1 MVTTTAAF
9 RTWLKG
15 NLNMKLSSDASVLRL
30 THEGITSL
38 DSLTDFDA
46 KAIKLLPKVCK
57 DNIDA
62 IVADVPN
69 GIAAENAVNG
79 ANISSISVQRLI
91 VAADA
96 ARYYQ
101 AIDRT
106 PTTLN
111 MHYTNVLKVFK
122 LEWEAYEAV
131 KSEDDPKIPKI
142 NDRDGDR
149 KVIRWAPIFLDALE
163 NTHGARGPLRYVLR
177 EDPIVPPEAS
187 DPLPVHD
194 PLAGIQGAY
203 YGSSGS
209 LIGELLAR
217 LPHTG
222 PIYKSDNAAVYMKV
236 EEATRGTSCES
247 TIKAFSRRKDGRG
260 AYLALVAN
268 HAGDVKY
275 RAISKKR
282 QNLLQN
288 IKWTGMSYPLETHVS
303 NHRQAFD
310 DIREC
315 SLHITVPVPSE
326 PQRVEYL
333 IDSVSSKD
341 TTLQAAIGI
350 IRANTNNMRNDFE
363 AASTSLIEVD
373 PYRRST
379 RQNNNRDANVSA
391 IDFGAGRGSTG
402 VDLRFHP
409 KDKFVALP
417 QDQKDELRE
426 WLSTHEGKQ
435 SKKEFFQDRNG
446 NKSDKDNKRKGD
458 NNAGGNW
465 KKKLKNAM
473 KTEKGLKAV
482 FAILGEEESSNQTF
496 ASALSTVALPPA
508 PVSQAPPIPPATAT
522 AASAS
527 IGTVFPA
534 TSLKLRSILKKK

>member
-1 MVTTTAAF
+1 MVNTTAAF
-9 RTWLKG
+9 RAWLKA
-15 NLNMKLSSDASVLRL
+15 NPNMKLSSDAAVLRI

-38 DSLTDFDA
+38 DSLTDFDD
-46 KAIKLLPKVCK
+46 KSIKLLPKVCK
-57 DNIDA
+57 DDINA
-62 IVADVPN
+62 IVADPAN

-79 ANISSISVQRLI
+79 ANVSSISVQRLI

-101 AIDRT
+101 AIGRT
-106 PTTLN
+106 PTIAN
-111 MHYTNVLKVFK
+111 MHYQNVLQNFK

-131 KSEDDPKIPKI
+131 KKEDDPKIPKV

-163 NTHGARGPLRYVLR
+163 VTHGARGPLRYVLR
-177 EDPIVPPEAS
+177 DDPTVPPEVD
-187 DPLPVHD
+187 DPLAQHD
-194 PLAGIQGAY
+194 PVAGIQGAY
-203 YGSSGS
+203 YGISGS
-209 LIGELLAR
+209 LIDELIAR

-236 EEATRGTSCES
+236 EEATHGTSCES

-275 RAISKKR
+275 RAIAKKR

-303 NHRQAFD
+303 NHRQAYD

-315 SLHITVPVPSE
+315 ATHITVPVPSVS
-326 PQRVEYL
+326 QRVEYL
-333 IDSVSSKD
+333 IDSIASKD

-363 AASTSLIEVD
+363 SASTSIIEVD

-379 RQNNNRDANVSA
+379 RNNTSRQANISS
-391 IDFGAGRGSTG
+391 IEFNAGRGTTG
-402 VDLRFHP
+402 VDLRFHAR
-409 KDKFVALP
+409 DKFLALP
-417 QDQKDELRE
+417 QEQKDELTE
-426 WLSTHEGKQ
+426 WLGTNEGKK
-435 SKKEFFQDRNG
+435 SKKDYFKEKGQKGD
-446 NKSDKDNKRKGD
+446 NKENKRKGD
-458 NNAGGNW
+458 GNAGGNW
-465 KKKLKNAM
+465 KKKLTKPM

-482 FAILGEEESSNQTF
+482 FAILGEEETSNQSF
-496 ASALSTVALPPA
+496 ASALSTIALPPA
-508 PVSQAPPIPPATAT
+508 PSATVPTPPAT

-527 IGTVFPA
+527 ATINTAYPA
-534 TSLKLRSILKKK
+534 TSLKLRSILKNSK